1 METIIKNG
9 LLINP
14 ASGEERPADLRL
26 EEGRITEIRPK
37 LKGRNGVELIDATG
51 LWVLPGLIDMHTH
64 LREPG
69 GEQKETIR
77 SGTLAAAAG
86 GFTSVVCMANTQP
99 VNDSAAVT
107 RFIRSQIER
116 EAHVNVYPVGAATR
130 GLEGEALAEIGEMAQ
145 YGIVAVSDDGHCIR
159 DAGMMRKVLEY
170 AKTFGLPVIVHA
182 EDPSFA
188 GYPGVHEGEV
198 ATQLGLHGSPA
209 AAEAVMVARDC
220 TIAALTR
227 AHLHVAHLTSGE
239 AVEIIRRAKE
249 RGVSVSCEV
258 TPHHLL
264 LTEEAVLGFHTD
276 AKVNPPLRTEEDRQA
291 LLRGLREG
299 VIDVIATDH
308 APHGRT
314 EKEVPFDC
322 AASGM
327 IGLETTLSILWTE
340 QKQLGL
346 SVADFFATMTSRPA
360 ALLGLDGKGRLE
372 VGADA
377 DVVLFDPE
385 ASWQIEPD
393 RFHSKSRNTPFA
405 GREVKGR
412 VVKTIIGGEV
422 IYE

>member
-14 ASGEERPADLRL
+14 ASGEERSADLRL
-26 EEGRITEIRPK
+26 EDGRISEIRPK
-37 LKGRNGVELIDATG
+37 MRVRNGVEVIDASG

-86 GFTSVVCMANTQP
+86 GFTSIVCMANTSP
-99 VNDSAAVT
+99 VNDSASVT

-130 GLEGEALAEIGEMAQ
+130 QLEGKALADIGEMAQ

-159 DAGMMRKVLEY
+159 DARMMRKVLEY

-198 ATQLGLHGSPA
+198 ATQLGLQGSPA
-209 AAEAVMVARDC
+209 TAEAIMVARDC
-220 TIAALTR
+220 AIAALTR
-227 AHLHVAHLTSGE
+227 AHLHVAHLTSSE
-239 AVEIIRRAKE
+239 ALDIIRQAKA
-249 RGVSVSCEV
+249 RGISVSCEV

-264 LTEEAVLGFHTD
+264 LTEEAILGFSTD
-276 AKVNPPLRTEEDRQA
+276 AKVNPPLRTEQDRQA
-291 LLRGLREG
+291 LLKGLREG
-299 VIDVIATDH
+299 VIDVVATDH

-314 EKEVPFDC
+314 DKEVSFDC

-327 IGLETTLSILWTE
+327 VGLETTLALLWTE
-340 QKQLGL
+340 REQIGLGVL
-346 SVADFFATMTSRPA
+346 DFFATLTSRPA
-360 ALLGLDGKGRLE
+360 RLLSLDGKGRLE

-377 DVVLFDPE
+377 DVVLFDAE
-385 ASWQIEPD
+385 AAWVIDPT
-393 RFHSKSRNTPFA
+393 RFYSKSQNTPFA
-405 GREVKGR
+405 GREVKGK
-412 VVKTIIGGEV
+412 VMKTIVGGEV
-422 IYE
+422 VYE